1 MKGIIFKLILNI
13 VIGPMIQRL
22 LGMLHSLVLYDV
34 TYGMNIFTSSR
45 RFALP
50 DLLITVDGE
59 LGYLLYTYVFSQ

>member
-22 LGMLHSLVLYDV
+22 LGMLHSLSLYGV
-34 TYGMNIFTSSR
+34 TYGMNFFTSSR
-45 RFALP
+45 RFAHP
-50 DLLITVDGE
+50 DSVLTVEGE